1 MTFSLFSPLDSN
13 LRMKC
18 VHLVKTAAM
27 TCRLERWSVIS
38 ADLPQRWPCVPVDWV
53 FHSASPNGDWLESAG
68 IVLVGQP
75 GCPIFWSVC
84 SFPRRNQ
91 RFGKVKFSYLTSVQ
105 PLVLGHALTAFCCV
119 FHTINTQ
126 WLSAD
131 ILNMVSVKWQKTYF
145 VPMYSTTLVLT
156 WQIVKLT
163 KCYLNRVF

>member
-13 LRMKC
+13 LSMKC
-18 VHLVKTAAM
+18 VHLVETAAM

-75 GCPIFWSVC
+75 GCLIFWSVC

-105 PLVLGHALTAFCCV
+105 PRFNCLLLRFSYNQHK
-119 FHTINTQ
+119 I

-131 ILNMVSVKWQKTYF
+131 ILNMVSVKWQKTSF

-163 KCYLNRVF
+163 KCFLNSLSLD